1 MLEDINFM
9 NKLKLT
15 ATILCVITAIF
26 AFSIIVMGVI
36 FKDIWQVLA
45 GVYLQLYVMEV
56 YENYTTK
63 STAEKLN
70 DKLVDAL
77 NNTINKK

>member
-1 MLEDINFM
+1 M

-15 ATILCVITAIF
+15 ATILCVIF
-26 AFSIIVMGVI
+26 AFSIIVMGVV

-63 STAEKLN
+63 SIAEKLN

>member
-1 MLEDINFM
+1 M

-15 ATILCVITAIF
+15 ATILCVIF
-26 AFSIIVMGVI
+26 AFSIIVMGVV

-45 GVYLQLYVMEV
+45 GVYLQLYIMEV

-63 STAEKLN
+63 SQAEKLN
-70 DKLVDAL
+70 DKLIDAL
-77 NNTINKK
+77 NNNIYKK

>member
-1 MLEDINFM
+1 M

-26 AFSIIVMGVI
+26 AFSIIVMGVV

-63 STAEKLN
+63 SQAEKLN

-77 NNTINKK
+77 NNKK

>member
-1 MLEDINFM
+1 M

-15 ATILCVITAIF
+15 ATIFCVVFSI
-26 AFSIIVMGVI
+26 SIIVMGVVL
-36 FKDIWQVLA
+36 KDIWQVLA
-45 GVYLQLYVMEV
+45 GVWLQLYVIEL

-63 STAEKLN
+63 SIAEKLN
-70 DKLVDAL
+70 DKLIYAL

>member
-1 MLEDINFM
+1 M

-36 FKDIWQVLA
+36 FKDVWQVLA
-45 GVYLQLYVMEV
+45 GVASVFIC
-56 YENYTTK
+56 NYMLWK
-63 STAEKLN
+63 YMKIIQPRA
-70 DKLVDAL
+70 
-77 NNTINKK
+77 

>member
-1 MLEDINFM
+1 M

-63 STAEKLN
+63 SIAEKLN
-70 DKLVDAL
+70 DKLIYAL
-77 NNTINKK
+77 NNTLYKK

>member
-1 MLEDINFM
+1 M

-15 ATILCVITAIF
+15 ATILCVVFSI
-26 AFSIIVMGVI
+26 SIIVMGVF

-45 GVYLQLYVMEV
+45 GVYLQLYIVEL

-63 STAEKLN
+63 SIAEKLN
-70 DKLVDAL
+70 DKLIDAL
-77 NNTINKK
+77 NNKK

>member
-1 MLEDINFM
+1 M

-15 ATILCVITAIF
+15 ATILCVVF
-26 AFSIIVMGVI
+26 AFSIIVMGVV

-45 GVYLQLYVMEV
+45 GVYLQLYIMEV

-63 STAEKLN
+63 SIAEKLN
-70 DKLVDAL
+70 DKLIDAL
-77 NNTINKK
+77 NNKK

>member
-1 MLEDINFM
+1 M

-15 ATILCVITAIF
+15 ATIFCVVFSI
-26 AFSIIVMGVI
+26 SIIVMGVVL
-36 FKDIWQVLA
+36 KDIWQVLA

-63 STAEKLN
+63 SIAEKLN

-77 NNTINKK
+77 NNTLDKK

>member
-1 MLEDINFM
+1 M

-15 ATILCVITAIF
+15 ATILCVIF
-26 AFSIIVMGVI
+26 AFSIIVMGVVL
-36 FKDIWQVLA
+36 KDIWQVLA

-63 STAEKLN
+63 SEAEKLN
-70 DKLVDAL
+70 NKLVDTL

>member
-1 MLEDINFM
+1 M

-15 ATILCVITAIF
+15 ATILCVVF

-45 GVYLQLYVMEV
+45 GVYLQLYILEL

-63 STAEKLN
+63 SQAEKLN

-77 NNTINKK
+77 NNTLDKK

>member
-1 MLEDINFM
+1 M

-15 ATILCVITAIF
+15 ATILSVIFSI
-26 AFSIIVMGVI
+26 SIIVMGVF

-45 GVYLQLYVMEV
+45 GVYLQLYIVEL

-63 STAEKLN
+63 SEAEKLN
-70 DKLVDAL
+70 EKLIYAL
-77 NNTINKK
+77 NNALDKK

>member
-1 MLEDINFM
+1 M

-15 ATILCVITAIF
+15 ATILCVVF
-26 AFSIIVMGVI
+26 AFSIIVMGVV

-45 GVYLQLYVMEV
+45 GVYLQLYIMEV

-63 STAEKLN
+63 SIAEKLN
-70 DKLVDAL
+70 DKLIDAL
-77 NNTINKK
+77 NNNIYKK

>member
-1 MLEDINFM
+1 M

-15 ATILCVITAIF
+15 ATIFCVVFSI
-26 AFSIIVMGVI
+26 SIIVMGVV

-45 GVYLQLYVMEV
+45 GVYLQLYIMEV

-63 STAEKLN
+63 SIAEKLN
-70 DKLVDAL
+70 DKLIDAL
-77 NNTINKK
+77 NNKK

>member
-1 MLEDINFM
+1 M

-15 ATILCVITAIF
+15 ATILCVIF
-26 AFSIIVMGVI
+26 AFSIIVMGVV

-45 GVYLQLYVMEV
+45 GVYLQLYIMEV

-63 STAEKLN
+63 SIAEKLN
-70 DKLVDAL
+70 DKLIDAL
-77 NNTINKK
+77 NNKK

>member
-1 MLEDINFM
+1 M

-15 ATILCVITAIF
+15 ATILSVIFSI
-26 AFSIIVMGVI
+26 SIIVMGVV

-45 GVYLQLYVMEV
+45 GVYLQLYIMEV

-63 STAEKLN
+63 SIAEKLN
-70 DKLVDAL
+70 DKLIYAL
-77 NNTINKK
+77 NNKK

>member
-1 MLEDINFM
+1 M

-15 ATILCVITAIF
+15 ATILCVIF
-26 AFSIIVMGVI
+26 AFSIIVMGVV

-45 GVYLQLYVMEV
+45 GVYLQLYIMEV

-63 STAEKLN
+63 SIAEKLN
-70 DKLVDAL
+70 EK
-77 NNTINKK
+77 

>member
-1 MLEDINFM
+1 M

-15 ATILCVITAIF
+15 ATIFCVIF
-26 AFSIIVMGVI
+26 AFSIIVMGVV

-45 GVYLQLYVMEV
+45 GVYLQLYIMEV

-63 STAEKLN
+63 SIAEKLN
-70 DKLVDAL
+70 DKLIDAL
-77 NNTINKK
+77 NNKK

>member
-1 MLEDINFM
+1 M

-15 ATILCVITAIF
+15 ATILCVIF
-26 AFSIIVMGVI
+26 AFSIIVMGVV

-63 STAEKLN
+63 SQAEKLN

-77 NNTINKK
+77 NNKK